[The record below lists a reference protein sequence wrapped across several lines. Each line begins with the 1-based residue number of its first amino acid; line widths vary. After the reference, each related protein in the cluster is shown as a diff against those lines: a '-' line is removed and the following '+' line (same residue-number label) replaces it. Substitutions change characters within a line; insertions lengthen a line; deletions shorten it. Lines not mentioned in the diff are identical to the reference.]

1 MSSFVSSLKRFF
13 VSAIQKNLL
22 KIIARCGDGT
32 LITARL
38 SRKAYGLAESDHE
51 GINLYPEIA
60 RNSFTQLHLRALWIN
75 RNYQP
80 DAVGDPMYVG
90 IDTNRRDVE
99 GVGKNAIGGLAPDH
113 GQGKELIDGIW
124 HNVVHLFMNPTRYL
138 LDGLGLL
145 SWKSS
150 RSDQFLE
157 SFHRSMGDLT
167 RAIILLEEPL
177 GRLSGVLVAG
187 SLREHGRYQHVE
199 WVRRPAGFLTFDRSG
214 KNTYLDR
221 ASDLR

>member
-1 MSSFVSSLKRFF
+1 VSPLTSSLRRFF
-13 VSAIQKNLL
+13 FSEIHKNLL

-51 GINLYPEIA
+51 GIDVYPEVA
-60 RNSFTQLHLRALWIN
+60 RNSFAQLHLRALWVN
-75 RNYQP
+75 GNNQP
-80 DAVGDPMYVG
+80 DAIGDPMHVG

-113 GQGKELIDGIW
+113 GQGNELIDGIW
-124 HNVVHLFMNPTRYL
+124 HNVVHLFMNPTRDL

-150 RSDQFLE
+150 RSNQFLE
-157 SFHRSMGDLT
+157 SFHRSMGDL
-167 RAIILLEEPL
+167 AGCVVLLEEPL
-177 GRLSGVLVAG
+177 GRLSGVLVTG
-187 SLREHGRYQHVE
+187 SLGEHGRYQHVE
-199 WVRRPAGFLTFDRSG
+199 WVRWPAGFLTFDRSG